1 MFSTLSIATL
11 FVAGVSAGCMH
22 GISLMRRA
30 EGDFGYGDD
39 NGPLLW
45 HTLSPENSLC
55 KTGRNQTPINIFA
68 GQIAFLQEARTFN
81 FQNAD
86 TGTIENLGST
96 IQVAAGGT
104 TTIGSKVYN
113 LQQFHVH
120 TPSEHRIAD
129 LHYPLELHMVHQADD
144 GSLLVIGLLYELTV
158 DGSTTNLL
166 TSITRN
172 IDQIATAGASA
183 PTGQLNFNFITRQLE
198 RSRLYDYSGSL
209 TTPPCSE
216 GVRWLVAENTL
227 PLNVATYNAIKSV
240 VKFNSRYTQN
250 DPGEPNLLELAC
262 AA

>member
-1 MFSTLSIATL
+1 MVSIWSIAAL

-55 KTGRNQTPINIFA
+55 KTGRNQTPINIFD
-68 GQIAFLQEARTFN
+68 GQIAFLQEDRTFN
-81 FQNAD
+81 FLNAQS
-86 TGTIENLGST
+86 GTVENLGTT

-104 TTIGSKVYN
+104 TTIGSKAYN

-129 LHYPLELHMVHQADD
+129 LHYPLELHLVHQADD
-144 GSLLVIGLLYELTV
+144 GALLVIGLLFELTV

-166 TSITRN
+166 TSLTRN
-172 IDQIATAGASA
+172 IDDIRTAGSSA
-183 PTGQLNFNFITRQLE
+183 GTGPLNFNFIARQLE

-216 GVRWLVAENTL
+216 GVRWLVAENPL

-240 VKFNSRYTQN
+240 VRFNARFTQN
-250 DPGEPNLLELAC
+250 DPGEQNLLELAC